1 MLSWDALGHA
11 MALSTQAVQQRAIM
25 ALIEV
30 ELTQLNQE
38 EMALIQKYGLL
49 SAVELEQAMQAGR
62 VPEHPTWED
71 LIHWEAI
78 EDRRQALKE
87 LLRGDPI
94 G

>member
-25 ALIEV
+25 ALIAV
-30 ELTQLNQE
+30 ELTQLDRD
-38 EMALIQKYGLL
+38 EMELIQQYGLL
-49 SAVELEQAMQAGR
+49 SAVELEQAMQAGT
-62 VPEHPTWED
+62 VPEHPTWEEF
-71 LIHWEAI
+71 IHWEAI